1 MIIRQA
7 LMTRRKYQRTCL
19 KRQPYQ
25 IIKLETLMLDYD
37 GQDDMFVVISL
48 KLLYKEELAIQYEFT
63 NVFNLACCSDQS
75 SIKPF
80 VFKKVISSLLCRDL
94 YHFYP
99 VNVY

>member
-1 MIIRQA
+1 MFEKTTVSNYKTGNINVN
-7 LMTRRKYQRTCL
+7 CL
-19 KRQPYQ
+19 RV
-25 IIKLETLMLDYD
+25 DYD